1 MAGQEGDAA
10 ASLRYD
16 RSPQAPDAD
25 HRTLAETERAV
36 AERLDG
42 LVLDMTAMAAVQN
55 LYRAAG
61 AIRNHL
67 ERSVL
72 APHGLTW
79 TGWVV
84 LWVVWIWTDIE
95 ARHVAA
101 EAGISKGT
109 LTGVLSTLES
119 RGLLARRTHPDDA
132 RRVLITLTARGE
144 ELMREL
150 FPVFNAQEAVVTASL
165 APADRQ
171 QLADLLRAVVRGLDR
186 PGPLTESS
194 VDAAAAS
201 CSTVASGTACEV
213 LVLCSQAR
221 TDEGRAR
228 RANAVPTPTT
238 ASSSAGITAWT
249 PTRPAATPANRTTST
264 TSRAG
269 SGSRRLEAGATQRPQ
284 TAATTSAVAAPARA
298 AGAGL

>member
-1 MAGQEGDAA
+1 MAGQVGDPQRGRRYEGAVLA
-10 ASLRYD
+10 GGANGGE
-16 RSPQAPDAD
+16 

-42 LVLDMTAMAAVQN
+42 LALDMAAMAVIQN

-84 LWVVWIWTDIE
+84 LWVVWIWSEIE

-119 RGLLARRTHPDDA
+119 RGLLTRRTHPDDA
-132 RRVLITLTARGE
+132 RRVLVALTARGE
-144 ELMREL
+144 RLMREV
-150 FPVFNAQEAVVTASL
+150 FPVFNGQEAAVTSAL
-165 APADRQ
+165 TPHERL
-171 QLADLLRAVVRGLDR
+171 QLAELLRNVVRGLD
-186 PGPLTESS
+186 
-194 VDAAAAS
+194 
-201 CSTVASGTACEV
+201 
-213 LVLCSQAR
+213 
-221 TDEGRAR
+221 
-228 RANAVPTPTT
+228 
-238 ASSSAGITAWT
+238 
-249 PTRPAATPANRTTST
+249 PA
-264 TSRAG
+264 
-269 SGSRRLEAGATQRPQ
+269 
-284 TAATTSAVAAPARA
+284 
-298 AGAGL
+298 